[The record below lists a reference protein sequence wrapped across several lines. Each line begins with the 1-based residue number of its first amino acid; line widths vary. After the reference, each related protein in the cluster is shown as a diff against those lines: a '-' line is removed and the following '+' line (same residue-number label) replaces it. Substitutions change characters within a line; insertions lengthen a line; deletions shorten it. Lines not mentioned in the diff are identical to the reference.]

1 MPTTLAPALQAR
13 VDTLTALA
21 ATPGAEVYVP
31 ADELDLE
38 AWNHVGDPLCE
49 ALMTLMR
56 ERKLMGGDLYA
67 NARRLEASGVA
78 EAVAFFQDVETIP
91 SWLDFDALEAG
102 ATMGRR
108 NPVGMIFGMHGGLPY
123 TYIDP
128 STAEVMGSTGRF
140 ARGGDYERRFWE
152 TATGFVGALDVAGMK
167 PGGERWIAWVRIRF
181 LHTMIRLGI
190 HRSGRWPL
198 SEVATPISQVASA
211 ATTHIFGYY
220 RVNIIRYFGGPV
232 TDAEADSFN
241 LMWRWVA
248 RIEGSNNQLLGRTRE
263 EQYALQAAQMEFLY
277 GTSEKAITM
286 TADVIRGSAGMKA
299 FPLSARLHA
308 AVIRNIMSP
317 DMVELLPRHDVPTDL
332 GVKRDLRS
340 QVLVSALAFT
350 LRTAHQVIRI
360 PLVRNLYDRYSMRI
374 LEGVVN
380 KGLGGVKAEY
390 RGTPVAGQPTDDGAR
405 PAA

>member
-1 MPTTLAPALQAR
+1 MTTTLAPDLQAR

-49 ALMTLMR
+49 ALITLMR

-67 NARRLEASGVA
+67 NARRLETEGVA
-78 EAVAFFQDVETIP
+78 EAVAFFKDVETIP
-91 SWLDFDALEAG
+91 SWLDFDALHLG
-102 ATMGRR
+102 ATMARR
-108 NPVGMIFGMHGGLPY
+108 NPIGMIFGMHGGLPY

-128 STAEVMGSTGRF
+128 STAEVMGATGRF

-152 TATGFVGALDVAGMK
+152 TATGFVGALDVEGMK
-167 PGGERWIAWVRIRF
+167 PGGERWIQWVRIRF

-190 HRSGRWPL
+190 HRSGRWARGD
-198 SEVATPISQVASA
+198 VATPISQVASA
-211 ATTHIFGYY
+211 GTAHIFGYY

-232 TDAEADSFN
+232 SDAEADSFN

-263 EQYALQAAQMEFLY
+263 EQYALQAANHEFLY
-277 GTSEKAITM
+277 GKSTKAATL
-286 TADVIRGSAGMKA
+286 TADLIRGSASMKA
-299 FPLSARLHA
+299 FPLSARMHA
-308 AVIRNIMSP
+308 AVVRNIMQP
-317 DMVELLPRHDVPTDL
+317 KMLELLPLHDVPTDL

-340 QVLVSALAFT
+340 QALISVLAFV
-350 LRTAHQVIRI
+350 LRNVHQVIRI
-360 PLVRNLYDRYSMRI
+360 PLVRSLYDRYSMRI

-380 KGLGGVKAEY
+380 KGLGGVKPEY
-390 RGTPVAGQPTDDGAR
+390 RGTPVAGTPTDEGAR